1 MFDITSIAVFAS
13 GKPQFFYCTFSLERN
28 STKKFK
34 HGGGYNTAVHTP

>member
-1 MFDITSIAVFAS
+1 VKGILHDEAACKGFERIFS
-13 GKPQFFYCTFSLERN
+13 CTFSLERK